1 MTCNFVERIIDP
13 LQSRCHVLKI
23 VPPTKKDVA
32 KHLSWILDEEKIVYK
47 LNDLGSIVNQ

>member
-13 LQSRCHVLKI
+13 LQSRCHVLKV

-32 KHLSWILDEEKIVYK
+32 KHLAWIMDQEGIRISHEM
-47 LNDLGSIVNQ
+47 NELGAIG